1 MSDQE
6 LLLKVAHYY
15 YIEGL
20 TQSQIAKRIS
30 LSRPTIVRM
39 LQQARED
46 GLVEI
51 RLTKDLPQTTLL
63 ESKIEKTFINKGL
76 NEVIVVGAANDS
88 PKEAV
93 AKAASQY
100 LKRVIRPQ
108 HLLGVGWST
117 TLSYVPAHFSPGQYN
132 PKGIV
137 QLVGSAGKIPGANA
151 YEIAI
156 KLGSTFD
163 VPVEHMPTPAIVESK
178 QIRDALMRDA
188 TIRHTMDFAPKCDIG
203 LVGIGEV
210 SDSSTMIQTGYLKS
224 QDLEFV
230 AAKEGVGDILGHYY
244 DINGQEIDTPWQ
256 DRIMG
261 MSLKQLCQIDNVI
274 GVATGKEKSL
284 AVWGALHGGYI
295 NTLIVDMSLAETISA
310 RLDQEESSFVG

>member
-1 MSDQE
+1 
-6 LLLKVAHYY
+6 V
-15 YIEGL
+15 
-20 TQSQIAKRIS
+20 
-30 LSRPTIVRM
+30 
-39 LQQARED
+39 
-46 GLVEI
+46 
-51 RLTKDLPQTTLL
+51 QT
-63 ESKIEKTFINKGL
+63 
-76 NEVIVVGAANDS
+76 
-88 PKEAV
+88 
-93 AKAASQY
+93 
-100 LKRVIRPQ
+100 
-108 HLLGVGWST
+108 
-117 TLSYVPAHFSPGQYN
+117 
-132 PKGIV
+132 
-137 QLVGSAGKIPGANA
+137 VGSAGNIPGANA

-163 VPVEHMPTPAIVESK
+163 VPVEHMSTPVIVESK

-188 TIRHTMDFAPKCDIG
+188 TIRHTMDFAPKCNIG

-230 AAKEGVGDILGHYY
+230 AANEGVGGILGHYY
-244 DINGQEIDTPWQ
+244 DVNGQEIHTPWQ

-274 GVATGKEKSL
+274 GVAAGKEKSL

-295 NTLIVDMSLAETISA
+295 NTLIVNMSLAETISA